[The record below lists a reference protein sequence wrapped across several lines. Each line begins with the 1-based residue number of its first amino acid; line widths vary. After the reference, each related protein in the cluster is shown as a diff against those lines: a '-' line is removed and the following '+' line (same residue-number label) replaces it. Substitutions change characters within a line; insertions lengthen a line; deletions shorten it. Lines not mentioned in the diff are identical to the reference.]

1 MNKIDILLNTIAQK
15 HLRIEFLECQ
25 RSHRLDAQTLGS
37 SDIHAALL
45 AAFEG
50 GVRYASRVAEA
61 PNAMIREVDIC
72 VE

>member
-1 MNKIDILLNTIAQK
+1 MNKIDILLNAIAEK

-25 RSHRLDAQTLGS
+25 RPHRLETQMLGS
-37 SDIHAALL
+37 ADIHAALL

-61 PNAMIREVDIC
+61 PNAVIREVDIC